1 MGLGGLVTVDPSV
14 RRLKRPVACR
24 RNPNPRRGAIAVF
37 TPAYCDLNFHLPI
50 WYNNADSENCDYHEI
65 RNYED

>member
-1 MGLGGLVTVDPSV
+1 MKAFPIL
-14 RRLKRPVACR
+14 R
-24 RNPNPRRGAIAVF
+24 
-37 TPAYCDLNFHLPI
+37 CDLNFNLAI